1 LKTISYKTA
10 VLLSLLVVIYSCKSK
25 PNRIV
30 GHSAKSH
37 KELKKDTVVEDL
49 NNNGDFDEPGI
60 PAAYDSKLIDT
71 LYVTDRDGIEV
82 RNHPDSNS
90 TIILARDMDDAW
102 NPPQK
107 KIPLKFSYGHCLAV
121 IEKKDEWLGV
131 LEGITRRVK
140 ENGKAYLQDGWEKV
154 YVRKKGTGKLSAI
167 KLAPEDLRVIVADNG
182 DEDKTIYLKGG
193 VDLTLVDKS
202 EYDAQKLTAV
212 NYLVEDTTTIK
223 KKMGVISLPYQKGFK
238 RYTDNASKDESDNY
252 TKYTYIGQISFLN
265 KYVLY
270 GQYWESHDYN
280 LIDKKTGIIA
290 ATFSDYPYISS
301 DKKYI
306 ISILGNVYT
315 DTAELAI
322 CKINESAITDI
333 ISANFKNWVPVISD
347 KNAMFW
353 GTNGCFYVPVAQSRV
368 YNEKNVDFQYL
379 KISIL

>member
-1 LKTISYKTA
+1 MKTISYKTI
-10 VLLSLLVVIYSCKSK
+10 VFLSLLIVIYSCKSK

-30 GHSAKSH
+30 GHNAKSH

-60 PAAYDSKLIDT
+60 PTAYDSKLIDT

-90 TIILARDMDDAW
+90 TIILARDMDDVW
-102 NPPQK
+102 NPPK
-107 KIPLKFSYGHCLAV
+107 TKFPLKFSYGHCLAV
-121 IEKKDEWLGV
+121 IEKKDGWFGV
-131 LEGITRRVK
+131 LERITRRVK

-154 YVRKKGTGKLSAI
+154 YVRKNGTGKLSAI
-167 KLAPEDLRVIVADNG
+167 KLIPEDLRVMV
-182 DEDKTIYLKGG
+182 DEDKTIYLKGD

-212 NYLVEDTTTIK
+212 DYLAEDTTTIK
-223 KKMGVISLPYQKGFK
+223 KKKGVISLPYQKGVK
-238 RYTDNASKDESDNY
+238 LYTDNASEDESDNY
-252 TKYTYIGQISFLN
+252 TEYTYIGQIPFLN

-280 LIDKKTGIIA
+280 LIDKKTGIVTA
-290 ATFSDYPYISS
+290 VFSDYPYISY
-301 DKKYI
+301 DKRYI
-306 ISILGNVYT
+306 ISILGDVYT
-315 DTAELAI
+315 DTAELAL
-322 CKINESAITDI
+322 CKINGLAITNV
-333 ISANFKNWVPVISD
+333 ISANFKNWVPVVSD
-347 KNAMFW
+347 KKAMFW
-353 GTNGCFYVPVAQSRV
+353 GTNGCFYVPVAQSSV